1 MEPDDATRKTHPFF
15 MCLCADT
22 AFIVDPPLHDLFRI
36 YPKTE
41 QTFRVIIR
49 AANLDKGI
57 KGPEF
62 QFKKERILIFYYLL
76 ENTDGLNRAQI
87 RTLADAV
94 LKHRD
99 KQAVLGLLKVAR
111 KKDKGSSSF
120 GYINLATGFVRST
133 FGITRSSKPSKEE
146 AMWRDANNFASSVPD
161 WRFLQQLSSAPVDE
175 YLHDATAD
183 TEETAYVYLR
193 KLIKSLV
200 DGIGQQIFSI
210 QKAECDKQI
219 ERETTSEQDKELG
232 ILRSELVHQ
241 VEDLSRERSRSYVHH
256 SLG

>member
-1 MEPDDATRKTHPFF
+1 MLTRY
-15 MCLCADT
+15 LD
-22 AFIVDPPLHDLFRI
+22 PLHDLFRI

-41 QTFRVIIR
+41 QTFRGNIR
-49 AANLDKGI
+49 AANLEKGI
-57 KGPEF
+57 KGTEF

-76 ENTDGLNRAQI
+76 ENTDGLSRAQI

-111 KKDKGSSSF
+111 KEDNDGASGS
-120 GYINLATGFVRST
+120 YNKAARFVKST
-133 FGITRSSKPSKEE
+133 LGITRSSRPSREE
-146 AMWRDANNFASSVPD
+146 VMWRDANNFASSVSD
-161 WRFLQQLSSAPVDE
+161 SRFLLQLSTAPVDE
-175 YLHDATAD
+175 YLHDVTAD
-183 TEETAYVYLR
+183 TEETAYVFLR
-193 KLIKSLV
+193 KLIVSLV

-219 ERETTSEQDKELG
+219 ERETNTEQDKELG

-241 VEDLSRERSRSYVHH
+241 VEDLSRERSRSYVYTN
-256 SLG
+256 LG